1 MTLHELV
8 EIYEEYASARDA
20 ALIASEHWERTQF
33 EAAEKLQNSG
43 RVYLGTCGGYAI
55 IFRGHGHTGRGPLFE
70 LIPAIG
76 D

>member
-8 EIYEEYASARDA
+8 EIYEEYTATRDLANA
-20 ALIASEHWERTQF
+20 AMDAWEKAQF

-43 RVYLGTCGGYAI
+43 RVYCGTCGGYAV